1 MRLHTVPPMSH
12 TGTAASEHLCWAALR
27 REPVCDS
34 NGWATHYT
42 GASSRRLPPVS
53 APTVAFPHAPPPPAD
68 QSVIARDRRA
78 DKSRGLRRPAV
89 AVAPPWHLAFR
100 HLFLRKSFELSDCG
114 GVDLMIPNGGTSHG
128 TGLQAPS
135 PAETAPD
142 APPAVRPTCWICR
155 LRAEAEKAQPR
166 AIVREWD
173 GNRRATPTACN
184 SPNRAK
190 TLQGDDRVI
199 PQVGVAGSRFPAG
212 PNRKPTE
219 RYARGRDRG

>member
-1 MRLHTVPPMSH
+1 MPVHQPGAASIAALAVLRSDQTRYFAAQTNHETTMPPSRMRLHTVPPMSH

-53 APTVAFPHAPPPPAD
+53 APTAAFPHAPPPPAD

-78 DKSRGLRRPAV
+78 DMSRGLRRPAV

-114 GVDLMIPNGGTSHG
+114 GVDLMIQTAAHRTERDFEPHR
-128 TGLQAPS
+128 QRA
-135 PAETAPD
+135 ATAPD

-155 LRAEAEKAQPR
+155 LRVEAEKAQPR
-166 AIVREWD
+166 A
-173 GNRRATPTACN
+173 
-184 SPNRAK
+184 
-190 TLQGDDRVI
+190 
-199 PQVGVAGSRFPAG
+199 
-212 PNRKPTE
+212 
-219 RYARGRDRG
+219 